1 MCHRYISLRWHYIS
15 GEHWHYTGTRHNWN
29 WGIAIKGISK
39 AMCHWQTSLVY
50 TGELFHCQILA
61 NINGFT
67 LANSGSGYII
77 SYHGIRQDQ
86 SIGEQL
92 QTLAS
97 IGERWGTFGR
107 CTTCCVYGVQVKT
120 GKMKTGGQHWEKLG
134 QHWGTF

>member
-1 MCHRYISLRWHYIS
+1 MALDPAIEILVFYFNGFRCVIDIFSLRWHYIS

-97 IGERWGTFGR
+97 IGENWGASI
-107 CTTCCVYGVQVKT
+107 
-120 GKMKTGGQHWEKLG
+120 L
-134 QHWGTF
+134 